1 MWSVLFPDS
10 SSNCTPCMVDPI
22 SPVLDYFIFSHLQTQ
37 KWKRK
42 KPWGPLYLAVE
53 QAMWAPFIRL
63 SHIALLN
70 IKFTIER
77 ISSPDE
83 NSLPRRRSLG
93 EEFPLFERIWTLRK
107 IPSCYSLSFLAF
119 HFFLRIPH
127 WLTPFSLF
135 SLSDSKFPQY
145 ICIQFYCFA
154 LDILLCNCSRHFLWT
169 LCFCLPNCT
178 LSFLTI
184 KTMPCL
190 HLGIF
195 SLLWLH

>member
-42 KPWGPLYLAVE
+42 KAWGPLYLAVE

-119 HFFLRIPH
+119 HFFFKDP
-127 WLTPFSLF
+127 SLINSIQSIL
-135 SLSDSKFPQY
+135 SLGLQVPTIHMYS
-145 ICIQFYCFA
+145 
-154 LDILLCNCSRHFLWT
+154 ILL
-169 LCFCLPNCT
+169 LCTWYIAL
-178 LSFLTI
+178 
-184 KTMPCL
+184 
-190 HLGIF
+190 
-195 SLLWLH
+195 